1 MNERRAASAP
11 APSVPDPPGGR
22 PPTKRG
28 GTLRG
33 IAGVTLVGV
42 ALVVAAAALDAWLV
56 HRALDRATD
65 EAVTARAHLRDGD
78 IAAAF
83 DAADRSTDA
92 IDDATRRTDRW
103 HWRAAEDLPL
113 LGATAQTV
121 RATAGLGQAAGTVAV
136 RAVDAAD
143 GLLDDAGGSTV
154 LRDGRIELAQLEALR
169 QRMHDLPLGGLE
181 DARNRLEATATIGWA
196 PAAVARA
203 RADATTL
210 ADQLLAAA
218 GRGQDALDVAAAM
231 LGTHGPRRYLVAVQ
245 NPAELRGTGGL
256 IGFLAVLELRDGRLS
271 LAEPAGVD
279 ASSRVD
285 GTVLLATSRFTRSVA
300 AGIDAPEGFVERY
313 GGVGGTFFL
322 PSTNVDPDLPT
333 VAPLVLAQYELA
345 SGERLDGLLAIDPVG
360 LQLIQETIGPLDVP
374 DEVRRLAEELPDPIP
389 PDRLAE
395 VLLIDSYEV
404 LGGSSA
410 ERRRYQAELAEAAVT
425 GLVGGD
431 WDPFALVRAAGTAIT
446 SRHLQVASTHPEEQ
460 EALELLGAAGQL
472 RALDPTH
479 DLLAVTAVNVAGNKA
494 DAHVA
499 HRIRHHVALRA
510 PAPDGD
516 APTITRTVTTR
527 IEVDNGVDLDSDRY
541 ISTAQLPR
549 RTSEDRGLD
558 PRPGLVRTW
567 WSLWLPPGARL
578 EHAHDLAGDPAVVR
592 TDELHGLRIVD
603 HLLDTPHGTTSGVEV
618 AATATNPVTVADG
631 EVAYTLVVR
640 RQPKA
645 VADQLQL
652 VIHAPEGWRIADA
665 RLTGST
671 GPDVG
676 LGPAPFDRPVR
687 LTVDDGL
694 ATVTGS
700 ATADVRVDVRLTR
713 A

>member
-1 MNERRAASAP
+1 
-11 APSVPDPPGGR
+11 
-22 PPTKRG
+22 
-28 GTLRG
+28 
-33 IAGVTLVGV
+33 
-42 ALVVAAAALDAWLV
+42 
-56 HRALDRATD
+56 
-65 EAVTARAHLRDGD
+65 
-78 IAAAF
+78 
-83 DAADRSTDA
+83 
-92 IDDATRRTDRW
+92 
-103 HWRAAEDLPL
+103 
-113 LGATAQTV
+113 
-121 RATAGLGQAAGTVAV
+121 
-136 RAVDAAD
+136 
-143 GLLDDAGGSTV
+143 
-154 LRDGRIELAQLEALR
+154 
-169 QRMHDLPLGGLE
+169 
-181 DARNRLEATATIGWA
+181 
-196 PAAVARA
+196 
-203 RADATTL
+203 
-210 ADQLLAAA
+210 
-218 GRGQDALDVAAAM
+218 
-231 LGTHGPRRYLVAVQ
+231 
-245 NPAELRGTGGL
+245 
-256 IGFLAVLELRDGRLS
+256 
-271 LAEPAGVD
+271 
-279 ASSRVD
+279 
-285 GTVLLATSRFTRSVA
+285 
-300 AGIDAPEGFVERY
+300 
-313 GGVGGTFFL
+313 
-322 PSTNVDPDLPT
+322 
-333 VAPLVLAQYELA
+333 
-345 SGERLDGLLAIDPVG
+345 
-360 LQLIQETIGPLDVP
+360 VP

-618 AATATNPVTVADG
+618 AATATNPG
-631 EVAYTLVVR
+631 HGGGRRGGLHPVVR

-671 GPDVG
+671 HGPRATNPLRRRVHLPRLRPSQWVSWRPNGIG
-676 LGPAPFDRPVR
+676 LDKPNHYAEMLKTVAENKGQLAYATRILTKGVCDGCALGVAGLHDWTLDGVHLCTTR
-687 LTVDDGL
+687 LNLLQLNTMGRWPTTRS
-694 ATVTGS
+694 ATSRHSAS
-700 ATADVRVDVRLTR
+700 ATAASSGTSAGSRTR
-713 A
+713 CCGERASPASPASAGTRR